1 MTSNRTQRPSP
12 AADPAGKSPGGTRQ
26 PASATSSEELME
38 RYVDGEANAFNEL
51 YARHSGPLFAYLL
64 KLTRQREQAED
75 LVQITFAKLHRARA
89 SYLKGAPLNPW
100 LFAIARRSFYD
111 EVRSQRSRRETLS
124 RDGALPEAAASGAR
138 SKIELPHALDRAL
151 AALPTGYREAILL
164 TKFFGYS
171 GDEAAAK
178 LGTTRGA
185 IKVRVHRGNE
195 FLRASL
201 MPAG

>member
-1 MTSNRTQRPSP
+1 MTTDQSQRSRSLANSADQRP
-12 AADPAGKSPGGTRQ
+12 GGAPQ
-26 PASATSSEELME
+26 ALSAIASEELME
-38 RYVDGEANAFNEL
+38 RYIDGDAAAFNAL
-51 YARHSGPLFAYLL
+51 YARHSGPLFGYLL

-124 RDGALPEAAASGAR
+124 RDGALPEAAARGAR
-138 SKIELPHALDRAL
+138 SKIELPHALDRAM
-151 AALPTGYREAILL
+151 AELPAGYREAIVL

-171 GDEAAAK
+171 GDEAARQ

-185 IKVRVHRGNE
+185 IKVRVHRGNQ

>member
-1 MTSNRTQRPSP
+1 MNRDRSPRPP
-12 AADPAGKSPGGTRQ
+12 AAATPATKSPGGGHE
-26 PASATSSEELME
+26 PPSAVSSEDLME
-38 RYVDGEANAFNEL
+38 RYVDGDANAFNEL
-51 YARHSGPLFAYLL
+51 YARHAGPLFGYLL

-75 LVQITFAKLHRARA
+75 LVQITFTKLHRARA

-111 EVRSQRSRRETLS
+111 EVRSQRSRREALS
-124 RDGALPEAAASGAR
+124 RDGVLPEAAATGAR

-151 AALPTGYREAILL
+151 ARLPAAYREAILL

-171 GDEAAAK
+171 GDEAAEK

-195 FLRASL
+195 VLRASL
-201 MPAG
+201 QPAG